1 MEIKT
6 FIILG
11 MHRST
16 TSLLA
21 NALHEF
27 GISMGNVVNK
37 AKPYGLW
44 EDRDFFT
51 LNRRILKLAGGHWD
65 DPPSREKILYAGE
78 NQKRVIKRVIRKNNR
93 KGVNWGFK
101 DPRTVLTIEC
111 YMPYLVNPI
120 FYVCF
125 RDPNEVAVSL
135 KKRNKFPIEKGVALA
150 NEYNS
155 RLLFFLNKLRI
166 GGYKQWEQ

>member
-11 MHRST
+11 MHRSM
-16 TSLLA
+16 TSLLS
-21 NALHEF
+21 NALNDF
-27 GISMGNVVNK
+27 GIRMGNYIIDP
-37 AKPYGLW
+37 KPYGIW

-51 LNRRILKLAGGHWD
+51 LNRRILHLAGGDWD

-78 NQKRVIKRVIRKNNR
+78 SQKKVIKRVVNKNNR
-93 KGVNWGFK
+93 KGVYWGWK

-125 RDPNEVAVSL
+125 RDPNEVAESL
-135 KKRNKFPIEKGVALA
+135 KRRNNFSIKKGVTLA

-155 RLLFFLNKLRI
+155 RLLFFLNKLHK

>member
-6 FIILG
+6 FIVLG

-16 TSLLA
+16 TSLLS
-21 NALHEF
+21 NALHDF
-27 GISMGNVVNK
+27 GVRMGTVLNGAV
-37 AKPYGLW
+37 PYGIW

-51 LNRRILKLAGGHWD
+51 LNKRILNIAGGDWD

-78 NQKRVIKRVIRKNNR
+78 TQKKVIRRVVNKNNR
-93 KGVNWGFK
+93 QGANWGWK

-125 RDPNEVAVSL
+125 RDPDEVAKSL
-135 KKRNKFPIEKGVALA
+135 NKRNGFPLEKGVKLA

-155 RLLFFLNKLRI
+155 RLLFFLNKLNKR
-166 GGYKQWEQ
+166 GYQQWT